1 MSSVSNQFMHAQL
14 ALASY
19 SGLHADVSTDD
30 FITALIDGGEGMSPS
45 QAQRFAQNWRVVEQ
59 YNGEFVSNYTDEFG
73 NPQQATIVTGL
84 SVTILE
90 RGADNRRHVA
100 VRGTAG
106 LADLLTDAIDIALL
120 GTPEMQLQYAA
131 LKAKVGEWLL
141 SGTVVPGF
149 TISGHSLG
157 GFLAGALLV
166 DFPEQIGGAYLFN
179 TPGIGGVRELL
190 SLGSE
195 PSLDLSRITNI
206 RAEGG
211 GSMISGLGIAWG
223 PPKPVV
229 IEVSLNS
236 FENHSIRPL
245 TDSLALYDAF
255 ARLSPALTH
264 EGISDLF
271 RRASAQDSLTFD
283 STLNALRLTV
293 LGPGA
298 VTSPTTQGQREA
310 LYQNL
315 YSLLDSPAYRTL
327 AGSTSLHVLA
337 GTDAATLA
345 TQAKSD
351 FGHFLAVHYLLP
363 FALEGSSSVLI
374 EAHSEMYARWSA
386 DRLKR
391 IDSRSDLEFSDAY
404 LADRAQ
410 MLAFLMQGNS
420 IDSTSVASNQFS
432 DQVVYRDLGS
442 LRAGSSGVV
451 GPTEVNVHPTGAISL
466 PNGLHTRVFG
476 FGTDATD
483 TIKGREN
490 ADRLYGGRGSD
501 TLVGSGGNDHLE
513 GGAGADALH
522 GGRGFDTY
530 LADWGDSITDPVEA
544 TPGGVIYAGPNQ
556 ILLTGGTRKEG
567 GRWFTGADGFVY
579 WEREDGA
586 LSVFGPDGAASILIA
601 PPGTQ
606 VPGRGMENGNVVS
619 GRPDL
624 GIRLVTERAEG
635 LGSVAGSGSRSTILA
650 LWDLARTWRPF
661 ADPLALDLDGDGFE
675 TIGNV
680 SGEMV
685 LFDHAGGGVRTGTG
699 WLTGGDA
706 WLALDRDGDGLI
718 LSGAELFGVDTP
730 LPGGGKGADG
740 FAALRPMDTNGDG
753 VVDAADAPLDAWQV
767 PQDVDA
773 DGLVLAGESG
783 GASFANLLLW
793 RDENLNGFSEPY
805 ELESLAQA
813 GIARIRLDAAADG
826 RVLGG
831 GNRLLLAAD
840 FERGDGTTGRAGA
853 LDLVR
858 ETFLRDFLHAPAAA
872 PAGDA
877 LPNVAGAGEVRD
889 LQEAAAES
897 PALAAA
903 VRVAATAPTRDAQL
917 AAVPPAVDLWAG
929 SSGMA
934 TGTQAAFARQ
944 DQVVLYYQFS
954 DLSPVLPWASQTGS
968 YQLPD
973 QLDAGWF
980 ASHQS
985 AEYLDRQRKIEALER
1000 FTGQTYADVAR
1011 QTASTLHAADGRLLR
1026 VAPVLIGAENWT
1038 YLEQAY
1044 DALIETAYQGIAI
1057 QTRLEPYVAAALRG
1071 QAAGGFAEVEALF
1084 EARRAAD
1091 PRSAIGDLVD
1101 LARAAGVDLVERG
1114 WVGLPVMLEAWL
1126 REARGD
1132 PSLADALAEQGV
1144 AFRRDYYLRGSG
1156 AGDVLLGSGW
1166 LPPFPGGVRLTEGG
1180 FGNDLVFGGE
1190 VAETTLSDGAG
1201 RDLVMGGPEANVLL
1215 GGPGRDIYLFGI
1227 GSGKDAL
1234 QPANLAQFTLALD
1247 RDVLQFLPGVAPE
1260 DVTVRRVGD
1269 AHSGLSAVAFLIN
1282 GTEDVFTDRWFA
1294 YADITEAG
1302 YRSLEGARFA
1312 DGTLWNVAMI
1322 QQKLLEGSDASEP
1335 ASTVVPGLRGFEDRD
1350 DVISGRGGDDGL
1362 IGLGG
1367 NDTLLGGEGNDTLEG
1382 GAGNDVLDGGPGDDR
1397 LYGGFGV
1404 DAYVLDRGGGTDT
1417 IIRGNYITWAGT
1429 ENDPVLDVVRVAD
1442 GITRDEVL
1450 LQRQAGTLRILLADG
1465 SAELLDSGNP
1475 LNPQYAA
1482 GDGHAPSIGR
1492 IEFADGS
1499 FWDAQ
1504 AIREKSLLGA
1514 TGGADT
1520 IVGFQGSN
1528 DTLRGLAG
1536 NDVLVGLGGDDV
1548 LDGGA
1553 GVDRLEGG
1561 LGADT
1566 YVWRRGDGYDD
1577 IVEDAS
1583 DAQVSTLRLPDVALV
1598 DLHWN
1603 ADSSELTIGGEAL
1616 RLPHHAHLWR
1626 VTTSDGSTVELGAI
1640 PPPPVEGPPA
1650 DPGPGP
1656 GPGPGQD
1663 PGPLPGPGPGGT
1675 PPSTVPTD
1683 GNDFLVGTPGADLL
1697 AGGRGNDILVGGP
1710 GSDTYYFARGDGVD
1724 AIVETPEDAG
1734 TPNRIR
1740 FGPGIAPAD
1749 LTPQVFDSPS
1759 GAAYAIRVGDGG
1771 DVVMFS
1777 GGIEALQ
1784 FDDGTTVPIGQL
1796 FPSLATANPPEPP
1809 AQEVPQPDSPP
1820 ESGPATA
1827 HQAPEATEAG
1837 SGASVPEPMWQPLQ
1851 ARSPDSPAAAVD
1863 GTTIEIPRT
1872 QETRVGVPLDPL
1884 YREMTARFDVL
1895 LQVGRANLS
1904 ERYAE
1909 AIREFEERRR
1919 QREAPAEPPPP
1930 TDEEILAHNRAMHA
1944 WHERHPGFADI
1955 DGADQDGVWAP
1966 GWGAG
1971 GERAFD
1977 ELLDVGSAPGL
1988 ANPAALPGLGGAAR
2002 SPGLAEGIRDLR

>member
-1 MSSVSNQFMHAQL
+1 
-14 ALASY
+14 
-19 SGLHADVSTDD
+19 
-30 FITALIDGGEGMSPS
+30 MSPA
-45 QAQRFAQNWRVVEQ
+45 QAQAFARHWRVIEQ
-59 YNGEFVSNYTDEFG
+59 YNGEFISSYTDEFG

-84 SVTILE
+84 SVTIFE
-90 RGADNRRHVA
+90 RVADNRRHVA

-106 LADLLTDAIDIALL
+106 LADLLTDAIDVALL

-131 LKAKVGEWLL
+131 LKAKIGEWLL

-149 TISGHSLG
+149 TVSGHSLG
-157 GFLAGALLV
+157 GFLAGALFV
-166 DFPEQIGGAYLFN
+166 DFPEQIGGAYLYN
-179 TPGIGGVRELL
+179 TPGVGGVRELL
-190 SLGSE
+190 ALSSE
-195 PSLDLSRITNI
+195 PSLDLSRVTNV

-229 IEVSLNS
+229 IEVSLNP

-255 ARLSPALTH
+255 TRLSPTLTH
-264 EGISDLF
+264 EGISELL
-271 RRASAQDSLTFD
+271 RRASVQDSLTFD
-283 STLNALRLTV
+283 STLDALRLTV

-298 VTSPTTQGQREA
+298 VTAPTTQNQREA
-310 LYQNL
+310 FYQSLYA
-315 YSLLDSPAYRTL
+315 LLDSPAYRTL
-327 AGSTSLHVLA
+327 AGNTSLRVLA
-337 GTDAATLA
+337 GTDAATLT

-363 FALEGSSSVLI
+363 FALEGTSSVLI
-374 EAHSEMYARWSA
+374 EAHSDLYARWSA
-386 DRLKR
+386 DCLKR
-391 IDSRSDLEFSDAY
+391 IDGRSGLEFSDAY
-404 LADRAQ
+404 LADRGQ

-476 FGTDATD
+476 FGTDAAD

-490 ADRLYGGRGSD
+490 TDRLYGGRGSD
-501 TLVGSGGNDHLE
+501 TLIGAGGNDHLE
-513 GGAGADALH
+513 GGAGADQLH

-530 LADWGDSITDPVEA
+530 LADWGDSITDTVEA

-567 GRWFTGADGFVY
+567 ERWFTGADGFVY

-586 LSVFGPDGAASILIA
+586 VSVFGPDGAAPLLIA

-606 VPGRGMENGNVVS
+606 VPGRGIVDGNLVS

-635 LGSVAGSGSRSTILA
+635 LGSVAGSGSRSTVLA

-773 DGLVLAGESG
+773 DGLLMPGESG

-805 ELESLAQA
+805 ELVSLAQA
-813 GIARIRLDAAADG
+813 GIARIRLDATADG

-858 ETFLRDFLHAPAAA
+858 ETFLRDFLRAPSAA
-872 PAGDA
+872 PTGDA

-903 VRVAATAPTRDAQL
+903 VRIAATAPTREAQL
-917 AAVPPAVDLWAG
+917 AAIPAAVDLWAG
-929 SSGMA
+929 TSGMA
-934 TGTQAAFARQ
+934 TGAQAAFARP
-944 DQVVLYYQFS
+944 DEMVLYYQFS
-954 DLSPVLPWASQTGS
+954 DLSPILPWASQSGS
-968 YQLPD
+968 FQLPD

-1026 VAPVLIGAENWT
+1026 IAPVWIGAENWA

-1044 DALIETAYQGIAI
+1044 DALVETAYQGIAI

-1071 QAAGGFAEVEALF
+1071 QAAGGYAEVEALF

-1091 PRSAIGDLVD
+1091 PRAAIGDLVD
-1101 LARAAGVDLVERG
+1101 LARAAGVELVERG

-1126 REARGD
+1126 REARDD
-1132 PSLADALAEQGV
+1132 PSLAPALAELGV
-1144 AFRRDYYLRGSG
+1144 AFRDNYAIRGSG

-1166 LPPFPGGVRLTEGG
+1166 MPPFPGGVRLTEGG

-1190 VAETTLSDGAG
+1190 VAETTLSDGPG
-1201 RDLVMGGPEANVLL
+1201 RDLVMGGAEANVLL
-1215 GGPGRDIYLFGI
+1215 GGPGRDIFLFGR
-1227 GSGKDAL
+1227 GSGRDTL

-1269 AHSGLSAVAFLIN
+1269 AHSGLGAVAFRIN
-1282 GTEDVFTDRWFA
+1282 GTDDVFIDRWFA
-1294 YADITEAG
+1294 YADVTEAG

-1312 DGTLWNVAMI
+1312 DGTFWNAAMI

-1350 DVISGRGGDDGL
+1350 DVISGHGGGDGL

-1367 NDTLLGGEGNDTLEG
+1367 NDILLGGEGNDTLEG

-1404 DAYVLDRGGGTDT
+1404 DTYVLDRGGGTDW

-1429 ENDPVLDVVRVAD
+1429 DNDPVLDVVRVAD
-1442 GITRDEVL
+1442 GITQDEVL
-1450 LQRQAGTLRILLADG
+1450 LQRQAGRLRILLADG
-1465 SAELLDSGNP
+1465 SAELLDGGNP
-1475 LNPQYAA
+1475 LNPHYQA

-1504 AIREKSLLGA
+1504 AIRERSLLGA
-1514 TGGADT
+1514 TGGPDT
-1520 IVGFQGSN
+1520 IVGFHGAN

-1536 NDVLVGLGGDDV
+1536 DDTLVGLGGDDV
-1548 LDGGA
+1548 LEGGT

-1561 LGADT
+1561 SGADT
-1566 YVWRRGDGYDD
+1566 YVWRRGDGSDD
-1577 IVEDAS
+1577 IFDDAS
-1583 DAQVSTLRLPDVALV
+1583 DGLASTLRLPDVSLQ
-1598 DLHWN
+1598 DLYWD
-1603 ADSSELTIGGEAL
+1603 ADDRELRIGEESL
-1616 RLPHHAHLWR
+1616 RLRNPAHLWQ
-1626 VTTSDGSTVELGAI
+1626 VSGADGATVALSAIPAPPVAGPPTDPGSGSGVGSGEESGAPGPGTGSGTGPDPGAGASPGSSGPPSGLPPGFGL
-1640 PPPPVEGPPA
+1640 PPPPPRLDTVVQGVPA
-1650 DPGPGP
+1650 A
-1656 GPGPGQD
+1656 
-1663 PGPLPGPGPGGT
+1663 T
-1675 PPSTVPTD
+1675 PVVAVQEDVPVIGVSAET
-1683 GNDFLVGTPGADLL
+1683 
-1697 AGGRGNDILVGGP
+1697 
-1710 GSDTYYFARGDGVD
+1710 GDSYVD
-1724 AIVETPEDAG
+1724 ASRLG
-1734 TPNRIR
+1734 T
-1740 FGPGIAPAD
+1740 
-1749 LTPQVFDSPS
+1749 
-1759 GAAYAIRVGDGG
+1759 
-1771 DVVMFS
+1771 
-1777 GGIEALQ
+1777 
-1784 FDDGTTVPIGQL
+1784 GTTDVG
-1796 FPSLATANPPEPP
+1796 
-1809 AQEVPQPDSPP
+1809 
-1820 ESGPATA
+1820 
-1827 HQAPEATEAG
+1827 APNQIQVR
-1837 SGASVPEPMWQPLQ
+1837 ASE
-1851 ARSPDSPAAAVD
+1851 D
-1863 GTTIEIPRT
+1863 
-1872 QETRVGVPLDPL
+1872 RVGVPLDPL
-1884 YREMTARFDVL
+1884 YREMTARFDIL

-1909 AIREFEERRR
+1909 AVREFEERRR

-1930 TDEEILAHNRAMHA
+1930 TDEEIMAHNRAMHA
-1944 WHERHPGFADI
+1944 WHDRHPGFADV
-1955 DGADQDGVWAP
+1955 DGVEHDGVWPP
-1966 GWGAG
+1966 GWAMGG
-1971 GERAFD
+1971 GERSFD
-1977 ELLDVGSAPGL
+1977 ELLNVGGSPSL
-1988 ANPAALPGLGGAAR
+1988 ANPTALPRLGGAAR